1 MEQQNPFFF
10 IKAKNRGPQHLFFF
24 LAQKYASY
32 PRPFPGKRKNICH
45 QISFSFLN
53 CAKSADEGTNSS
65 SRFSEKWWRK
75 LHIKF
80 RRFRLNIRTS
90 VIRND
95 FLLSRSILSLN
106 CFRPWRN
113 NSIFRT
119 LLSKNWKAAGLIFKK
134 FFGNYCGFGSE
145 TNEWELKKKQV
156 EKAAT
161 SYFCGEHFNLLRR
174 FFALYRPKNPWKP
187 FFLISR

>member
-1 MEQQNPFFF
+1 MGSREDF
-10 IKAKNRGPQHLFFF
+10 IGFLLIKIPLNFKGKNQIKTEFDWGFGLDSTNSDFEFGTKSLIFHGVF
-24 LAQKYASY
+24 LARYGHLA
-32 PRPFPGKRKNICH
+32 
-45 QISFSFLN
+45 
-53 CAKSADEGTNSS
+53 
-65 SRFSEKWWRK
+65 RK

-134 FFGNYCGFGSE
+134 IFGNYCGFGSE
-145 TNEWELKKKQV
+145 TNEWELKKK
-156 EKAAT
+156 T
-161 SYFCGEHFNLLRR
+161 SRESSNVLLLWWTFQFTSTVFCSLP
-174 FFALYRPKNPWKP
+174 A
-187 FFLISR
+187 